1 MTACRH
7 RSRVFGEACLIARS
21 EARLCPLSTRLFPK
35 FKGADAYALTGIA
48 ARCDWVV
55 LSDRDEPKVADR
67 IRTDIAS
74 VRTVFVSLRSH
85 EAALEHFLDTV
96 LPRLTVPFVLVSGSE
111 DVTLPNQT
119 DKRWPALPAA
129 LRKRLLDAL
138 DHPLLLQW
146 FCENLDEAAHPKLRP
161 LPLGMVFPEAGAD
174 LALTV
179 PEWGAAGQRHRRI
192 LCAHR
197 VRDGAQWDIRK
208 QVTALAKNHWRS
220 FVTVLEEPVGEAE
233 FEALIRAH
241 AFVLCVE
248 GGGLDPSP
256 KAWQTLLNGAVPII
270 RTTPVAAAYADFPIV
285 QVDAWQA
292 DALSVGK
299 LDDWYET
306 HFRSGRVNAARSE
319 IIDRLGL
326 DYWWAQIEACLSTA
340 DPSSPAVCS
349 T

>member
-1 MTACRH
+1 
-7 RSRVFGEACLIARS
+7 LIARS
-21 EARLCPLSTRLFPK
+21 ETRFCPLSTRLFPK
-35 FKGADAYALTGIA
+35 FKGAEAYALTGIA

-55 LSDRDEPKVADR
+55 LSDRDEPRVADR
-67 IRTDIAS
+67 LRTDIAN

-85 EAALEHFLDTV
+85 EVALEHFLDHV
-96 LPRLTVPFVLVSGSE
+96 LPRLTAPFVLVSGSE

-119 DKRWPALPAA
+119 DKRWPAMPEA
-129 LRKRLLDAL
+129 LRDRLLEAL

-161 LPLGMVFPEAGAD
+161 LPLGMVFPEAMAD
-174 LALTV
+174 PVLTV
-179 PEWGAAGQRHRRI
+179 PEWGGAGQRHRRI

-208 QVTALAKNHWRS
+208 QVTALAKTHWRS
-220 FVTVLEEPVGEAE
+220 FVTVLEDPVGEDE

-270 RTTPVAAAYADFPIV
+270 RKTPVAAAYADFPLV

-292 DALSVGK
+292 DALSAGQ
-299 LDDWYET
+299 LDEWFEV
-306 HFRSGRVNAARSE
+306 HFRSGRVNARRQE
-319 IIDRLGL
+319 IINRLGL
-326 DYWWAQIEACLSTA
+326 DYWWAQIEAGLPDT
-340 DPSSPAVCS
+340 DQ
-349 T
+349 